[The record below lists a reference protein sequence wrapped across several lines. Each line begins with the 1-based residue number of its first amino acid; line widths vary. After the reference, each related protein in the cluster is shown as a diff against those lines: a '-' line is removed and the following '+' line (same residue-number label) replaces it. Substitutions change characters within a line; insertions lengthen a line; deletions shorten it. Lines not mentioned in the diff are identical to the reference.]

1 MAFGMFGLAR
11 ELPRLREIS
20 SVLIRHGLGDIV
32 RGAGVSTLLE
42 RAGQVLQWGQAAEV
56 ADLEPQQRAR
66 LALEE
71 LGPTFVKLGQILSTR
86 EDLLPPAWTEEL
98 NKLFSAAAPVPFDDL
113 LPQIE
118 QALGRSPFEVF
129 ASLDREPYA
138 AASIAQIH
146 RATLASGTPV
156 ILKIRR
162 PGIAAKVDADLRIL
176 EHIAHLAER
185 EAPETRRYRPVDV
198 VGQLRRSLEREL
210 DLAVEARNTER
221 FARNFADDL
230 DVLVPRVYWEWTS
243 SSMNVQEHI
252 DGIRG
257 DDLAAIDKAGFDRKI
272 LAARGCDAMLK
283 MILVDGFFQA
293 DPHPGNLICLPGHRI
308 AMIDFGMVGRLSS
321 TRRSQVVDLLAGFV
335 RQDEETMLEVLLDWR
350 DNDAVNEARLR
361 ADLGEL
367 ALDFSDAQ
375 LKDIRIGTLLHRL
388 SAILR
393 EHSIVLPPDL
403 ALLSKALITLEGFGR
418 HYDPEFRLVDRAE
431 PFLNRALSERYQPVD
446 AWRRGKATLGDF
458 LRLAAFVTG
467 RSCPA
472 GQGRAPWPHPGR
484 PRPQAPRRL
493 RGSPEQCGR
502 PCNHRHHDGV
512 AGDRIVDRHDGN
524 GRADPLWRIA
534 AHVLRACR
542 LSHCIREQP
551 LDYLFYLAL
560 QTTIRPSLSVPARF
574 WRAYWQ
580 PKNAAMRRP

>member
-1 MAFGMFGLAR
+1 MPFGVLGVAR

-20 SVLIRHGLGDIV
+20 SILIRYGLGDIV

-66 LALEE
+66 LALEK

-98 NKLFSAAAPVPFDDL
+98 NKLFSEVAPVPFDDL
-113 LPQIE
+113 MPQVE

-156 ILKIRR
+156 VLKIRR

-176 EHIAHLAER
+176 EHLAHLAER
-185 EAPETRRYRPVDV
+185 EAPDTRRYRPVDV

-210 DLAVEARNTER
+210 DLAVEARNTDR

-252 DGIRG
+252 EGIRG
-257 DDLAAIDKAGFDRKI
+257 DDLAAIDKAGLDRKV
-272 LAARGCDAMLK
+272 LAERVSGAMLK
-283 MILVDGFFQA
+283 MILFDGFFQA
-293 DPHPGNLICLPGHRI
+293 DPHPGNLMCLPGNRI

-321 TRRSQVVDLLAGFV
+321 ARRSQLVDLLDGFV
-335 RQDEETMLEVLLDWR
+335 RNDEETMLEVLLDWR
-350 DNDAVNEARLR
+350 DNDAVNEARLG

-367 ALDFSDAQ
+367 ALDFSDVP
-375 LKDIRIGTLLHRL
+375 LKDLKIGTLLRRL
-388 SAILR
+388 SALVR
-393 EHSIVLPPDL
+393 EHSIALPPDL
-403 ALLSKALITLEGFGR
+403 ALLFKAFMTLEGFGR
-418 HYDPEFRLVDRAE
+418 HYDPEFRLIERAQ
-431 PFLNRALSERYQPVD
+431 PFLDRALSERYQPVD
-446 AWRRGKATLGDF
+446 AWRRGSAKLSDF
-458 LRLAAFVTG
+458 LRLATSLPGDLARLVRDARHGRIRVDLDLKRLDAFGDRLHSAVDRATIGIMTASLVIGSSIVMTVTGGPTLFGVSLLTYCGLVGYLIAFVNSLWIIFSIWRSG
-467 RSCPA
+467 R
-472 GQGRAPWPHPGR
+472 R
-484 PRPQAPRRL
+484 
-493 RGSPEQCGR
+493 
-502 PCNHRHHDGV
+502 
-512 AGDRIVDRHDGN
+512 
-524 GRADPLWRIA
+524 
-534 AHVLRACR
+534 
-542 LSHCIREQP
+542 
-551 LDYLFYLAL
+551 
-560 QTTIRPSLSVPARF
+560 
-574 WRAYWQ
+574 
-580 PKNAAMRRP
+580 

>member
-1 MAFGMFGLAR
+1 M
-11 ELPRLREIS
+11 
-20 SVLIRHGLGDIV
+20 
-32 RGAGVSTLLE
+32 
-42 RAGQVLQWGQAAEV
+42 
-56 ADLEPQQRAR
+56 
-66 LALEE
+66 
-71 LGPTFVKLGQILSTR
+71 
-86 EDLLPPAWTEEL
+86 
-98 NKLFSAAAPVPFDDL
+98 PFDDL
-113 LPQIE
+113 LPQVE

-146 RATLASGTPV
+146 RATLPSGTPV

-162 PGIAAKVDADLRIL
+162 PGIAPKVDADLRIL
-176 EHIAHLAER
+176 EHLAHLAER
-185 EAPETRRYRPVDV
+185 EAPETRRYRPVEV

-252 DGIRG
+252 EGIRG
-257 DDLAAIDKAGFDRKI
+257 DDLVAIDKAGLDRKV
-272 LAARGCDAMLK
+272 LAARTSGAMLK

-293 DPHPGNLICLPGHRI
+293 DPHPGNLMCLPDNRI

-321 TRRSQVVDLLAGFV
+321 ARRSQIVDLLAGFV

-350 DNDAVNEARLR
+350 DNDAVNEARL
-361 ADLGEL
+361 AVDLGEL

-375 LKDIRIGTLLHRL
+375 LKDLRIGKLLHRL

-403 ALLSKALITLEGFGR
+403 ALLFKALITLEGFGR

-446 AWRRGKATLGDF
+446 AWRRGKATLSDF
-458 LRLAAFVTG
+458 LRLVTSLPGDLARLVKDARHGRIRVDLDLKRLDAFGDRLHSAVDRATIGIMTASLVIGSSIVMTVTGGPTLFGVSLLTYCGLVGYLIAFVNSLWIILSIWRSG
-467 RSCPA
+467 R
-472 GQGRAPWPHPGR
+472 R
-484 PRPQAPRRL
+484 
-493 RGSPEQCGR
+493 
-502 PCNHRHHDGV
+502 
-512 AGDRIVDRHDGN
+512 
-524 GRADPLWRIA
+524 
-534 AHVLRACR
+534 
-542 LSHCIREQP
+542 
-551 LDYLFYLAL
+551 
-560 QTTIRPSLSVPARF
+560 
-574 WRAYWQ
+574 
-580 PKNAAMRRP
+580 